1 MLIGFQRSSA
11 WLNGSVYI
19 KTKHDY
25 AHNERRNY
33 VLNYYNKSDWLEKQ
47 RMAHRKTHPSDSD
60 FATNVLRMEVQ
71 CGYQF
76 IKQIC
81 QEYHIPNRF
90 ELFLSYEIALWAEE
104 TIYNR
109 IFREGSSELD
119 FFTYEEAKKRLRSE
133 SAKKAL
139 LAASQGKRIIGSAFD
154 YGRKLIRR
162 AGFFPFCFLP
172 RKEAVRML
180 PSPIQLLREKCK
192 QVQL

>member
-1 MLIGFQRSSA
+1 
-11 WLNGSVYI
+11 
-19 KTKHDY
+19 
-25 AHNERRNY
+25 
-33 VLNYYNKSDWLEKQ
+33 
-47 RMAHRKTHPSDSD
+47 
-60 FATNVLRMEVQ
+60 MEVQ

-81 QEYHIPNRF
+81 QEHHIPNRF

-109 IFREGSSELD
+109 IFKEGSSELD

-133 SAKKAL
+133 SAQKAL

-162 AGFFPFCFLP
+162 AGVFPFCRAKKLFACFQI
-172 RKEAVRML
+172 R
-180 PSPIQLLREKCK
+180 
-192 QVQL
+192 